1 MIVKLDPLKKINV
14 KIFSNGK
21 IQMTGVKKESDC
33 RFALDI
39 IIKKLEQTQ
48 GKINIK
54 KLLYSHQIEIL
65 QKYLNRQS
73 IPLSKYYYN
82 KDSKTELLVLDPKK
96 LYDHLI
102 SVIYLNKFQI
112 NTLPLPLEFYKKVV
126 ISNKHYEDD
135 ICYELDIDKLYDLLS
150 YDDITYTAYSIEDK
164 SKINVGNI
172 ETVLINSDF
181 NVNFKIKRNILHS
194 ILKDNYQIIS
204 RFEPGIYPGVNNKFY
219 YNTDYL
225 DKKFVGRCYCTKK
238 CEGKGTGHGNG
249 QCKKI
254 TIAAFQSGSI
264 IITGARE
271 INHIISAKKFI
282 IGVLKD
288 NYDLIRKVDAPF
300 IDIDTSDK
308 PPPKKYIKTS
318 DIFYINRKSLDNELN
333 RNVYEKYLKYISR
346 KSNKDLESIK
356 NNTISS

>member
-1 MIVKLDPLKKINV
+1 MIV
-14 KIFSNGK
+14 GW
-21 IQMTGVKKESDC
+21 
-33 RFALDI
+33 ALDI

-135 ICYELDIDKLYDLLS
+135 ICYGLDIDKLYDLLS

-172 ETVLINSDF
+172 GTVLINSDF
-181 NVNFKIKRNILHS
+181 NVNF
-194 ILKDNYQIIS
+194 
-204 RFEPGIYPGVNNKFY
+204 
-219 YNTDYL
+219 
-225 DKKFVGRCYCTKK
+225 
-238 CEGKGTGHGNG
+238 
-249 QCKKI
+249 
-254 TIAAFQSGSI
+254 
-264 IITGARE
+264 
-271 INHIISAKKFI
+271 
-282 IGVLKD
+282 
-288 NYDLIRKVDAPF
+288 
-300 IDIDTSDK
+300 
-308 PPPKKYIKTS
+308 
-318 DIFYINRKSLDNELN
+318 NR
-333 RNVYEKYLKYISR
+333 
-346 KSNKDLESIK
+346 
-356 NNTISS
+356 